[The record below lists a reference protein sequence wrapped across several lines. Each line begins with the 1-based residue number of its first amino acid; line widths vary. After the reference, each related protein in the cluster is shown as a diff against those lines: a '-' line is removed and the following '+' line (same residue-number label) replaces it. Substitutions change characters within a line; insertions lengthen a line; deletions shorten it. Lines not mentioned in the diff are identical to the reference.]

1 VLLAVGIEAAGVHR
15 VVDPKVKNARFAAES
30 GHLSSLGRQGSN
42 VAVKRVPATRFG
54 TAQMPLPNGHIPAR
68 PSLNEVD

>member
-1 VLLAVGIEAAGVHR
+1 MLLAVGIEAAGVHR

-42 VAVKRVPATRFG
+42 VAVKRVRRDPFRDSSDAVTEWPYSCQ
-54 TAQMPLPNGHIPAR
+54 TKPQ
-68 PSLNEVD
+68 